1 MCSLTMAPQ
10 GTNFALTTDIPD
22 GEGDVLVFDCLDIES
37 YRNGKADISLVQGQD
52 GLSISCSS
60 P

>member
-1 MCSLTMAPQ
+1 MAPQ